1 MKNAEKDYVLRV
13 PYPHPARPERPAG
26 PRTLQRLHAAAAGR
40 TGIMT
45 ALCRYLRSAAV
56 CRARGEEE
64 LAGLFDAAAQTAC
77 VHLGLVAG
85 MLAACGGDPGLFVPR
100 SGHKIWWSAG
110 WASGGGE
117 TGHPAERALAGTL
130 AACAEWRALARELPD
145 CLRPCAER
153 ILADEQHYADLFR
166 RAAPDRGIRKV

>member
-13 PYPHPARPERPAG
+13 PYPHPERPERPVS
-26 PRTLQRLHAAAAGR
+26 PRTLHRLHAAAAGR
-40 TGIMT
+40 AGIMT

-64 LAGLFDAAAQTAC
+64 LAGLFGAAAQAALL
-77 VHLGLVAG
+77 HLGLVG
-85 MLAACGGDPGLFVPR
+85 EMLAVCGGDPGLFVPR

-117 TGHPAERALAGTL
+117 TGHPAERALAWTL
-130 AACAEWRALARELPD
+130 SACAEWRALAEELPG

-166 RAAPDRGIRKV
+166 RAVPDRGIRRV